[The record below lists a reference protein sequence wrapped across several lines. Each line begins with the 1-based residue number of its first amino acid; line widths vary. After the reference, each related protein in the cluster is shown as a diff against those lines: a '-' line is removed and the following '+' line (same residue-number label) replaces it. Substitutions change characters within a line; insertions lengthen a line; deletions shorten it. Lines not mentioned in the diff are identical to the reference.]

1 MSYQIKYPT
10 TIVLLTILLIFG
22 LTSCQSPS
30 DDNSIG
36 VTVEIVPTVEAPE
49 EETELAVPTVS
60 SGQSG
65 YPLSADGYPIPPE
78 VVPEGAVSELPN
90 PERTIP
96 APTDNLSSL
105 GGVLVREV
113 GESSFLPVMPQT
125 LYLGEVLL
133 DDAGRQ
139 SVIVRR
145 TDSPT
150 AQLFPTGV
158 FVFNNVPANTYGLIV
173 DIALSE
179 FPVTLESGE
188 PLLIDVEPGEA
199 IDLGVVLVNLP

>member
-1 MSYQIKYPT
+1 MSYQIKHPT

-22 LTSCQSPS
+22 LTSCQSPP
-30 DDNSIG
+30 DNAIG
-36 VTVEIVPTVEAPE
+36 VTVEIVPTVENRE
-49 EETELAVPTVS
+49 EETEPAAPTAAPP
-60 SGQSG
+60 QSG
-65 YPLSADGYPIPPE
+65 YPIFADGYPMPSQVI
-78 VVPEGAVSELPN
+78 PEGAVSELPN

-158 FVFNNVPANTYGLIV
+158 FVFNNVPAKTYGLIV

-179 FPVTLESGE
+179 FPVTLENGD
-188 PLLIDVEPGEA
+188 PLLIDVKAGEA
-199 IDLGVVLVNLP
+199 IDLGAVLVNLP